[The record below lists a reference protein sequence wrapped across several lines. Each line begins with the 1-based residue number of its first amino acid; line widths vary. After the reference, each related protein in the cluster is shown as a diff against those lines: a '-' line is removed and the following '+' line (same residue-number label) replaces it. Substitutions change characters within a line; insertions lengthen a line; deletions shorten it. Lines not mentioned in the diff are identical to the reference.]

1 MDKLVFRACW
11 ILELWKGDDGFS
23 QLISPSQ
30 RSEKVPGVVGGFLR
44 LDPYQ
49 PQRRGSLPGLS
60 PSLAWGQF
68 PSTCV
73 LETQYLCGA
82 KERGWGGPGRL
93 SRGDLPQGA

>member
-30 RSEKVPGVVGGFLR
+30 RSEKVPGVVGGFPR

-60 PSLAWGQF
+60 PSLAWGNFRVSVSLRLNISVGQRR
-68 PSTCV
+68 
-73 LETQYLCGA
+73 GA
-82 KERGWGGPGRL
+82 GVALRG
-93 SRGDLPQGA
+93 